1 MAGDLKS
8 HVEEHHKDAALAKKK
23 TNLSMDELVWLSYNL
38 VIYRNLMEPTDRN
51 ATAFTRLGSLLL
63 GWPRKILAILAIP
76 AGPKVKRGRYD
87 LIKGWDRPVNDFRVF
102 STTTTKSTLILHTYS
117 L

>member
-1 MAGDLKS
+1 
-8 HVEEHHKDAALAKKK
+8 
-23 TNLSMDELVWLSYNL
+23 MDELVWLSYNL
-38 VIYRNLMEPTDRN
+38 VVYRNLMEPIDRN
-51 ATAFTRLGSLLL
+51 ATASSRLGSLLL
-63 GWPRKILAILAIP
+63 EWTRKILAILSIP

-87 LIKGWDRPVNDFRVF
+87 LIEGWDRPVNDFRVF

>member
-23 TNLSMDELVWLSYNL
+23 FPWMSGLVVVQSCSLQ
-38 VIYRNLMEPTDRN
+38 IPDGTDTDRN
-51 ATAFTRLGSLLL
+51 ATASSRLGSLLL
-63 GWPRKILAILAIP
+63 GWTRKILAILAIP

-87 LIKGWDRPVNDFRVF
+87 LIEGWDRPVNDFRVF
-102 STTTTKSTLILHTYS
+102 STTTTESTLILHAYS